1 MTLLPQV
8 RAQLDTAAQRRA
20 SAPHRRAH
28 RATRRG
34 IRLPRP
40 TRIPT
45 LGDVIAVVAALAA
58 IAIGGGALL
67 VLSQRHPTT
76 HAITAAPPST
86 HPTAAAPPGS
96 QGSRAALA
104 ARVRDLRGRPIV
116 ITVWASWCRPCRR
129 DLALIQRVAQQ
140 NQGQVEF
147 LAVDVDDTPRAAT
160 TFLRHQHLHLSS
172 YRSSLDLRP
181 IIPVTLAG
189 VPETIFIAPVGG
201 VVFVHAGAYTSRDAL
216 AADISKYA
224 PSNQATTPGSVA
236 RR

>member
-8 RAQLDTAAQRRA
+8 RDQLDTAAHRRA
-20 SAPHRRAH
+20 SAPHRRIH
-28 RATRRG
+28 RATRR
-34 IRLPRP
+34 RMLFPRP

-58 IAIGGGALL
+58 IAIGGGAIV

-76 HAITAAPPST
+76 HPSTAATPST
-86 HPTAAAPPGS
+86 HPSTAATPGS

-116 ITVWASWCRPCRR
+116 ITVWASWCRPCQR
-129 DLALIQRVAQQ
+129 DLALVRRVARQ
-140 NQGQVEF
+140 NGGRVA
-147 LAVDVDDTPRAAT
+147 LLGVDVDDTRRAAAA
-160 TFLRHQHLHLSS
+160 FLRQQPLPFAN

-201 VVFVHAGAYTSRDAL
+201 VVFIHAGAYASGAAL

>member
-8 RAQLDTAAQRRA
+8 RDQLEAAAHRRA
-20 SAPHRRAH
+20 SPSHRRAH
-28 RATRRG
+28 SATWRG
-34 IRLPRP
+34 MRFARP
-40 TRIPT
+40 TGIPT
-45 LGDVIAVVAALAA
+45 LGGVIAVIAALAA
-58 IAIGGGALL
+58 IAIGGGALA
-67 VLSQRHPTT
+67 VLSQRHPP
-76 HAITAAPPST
+76 TAGTPST
-86 HPTAAAPPGS
+86 HPATAATPGL
-96 QGSRAALA
+96 QGSRAAFA

-116 ITVWASWCRPCRR
+116 VTVWASWCSPCRR
-129 DLALIQRVAQQ
+129 DLALIQRVARQ

-147 LAVDVDDTPRAAT
+147 LAVDVEDAPRAAA
-160 TFLRHQHLHLSS
+160 TFLRRQHLHLSS

-201 VVFVHAGAYTSRDAL
+201 VVFVHPGAYTSGDAL

-224 PSNQATTPGSVA
+224 PSNHATTAGSVS

>member
-8 RAQLDTAAQRRA
+8 RDQLDTAARRRA
-20 SAPHRRAH
+20 SAPHRAH
-28 RATRRG
+28 RAMRRG
-34 IRLPRP
+34 IRFPRP

-58 IAIGGGALL
+58 IAIGGGALV

-76 HAITAAPPST
+76 HPITAATPST
-86 HPTAAAPPGS
+86 HPTTAAPPGS

-129 DLALIQRVAQQ
+129 DVALVRRVARQ
-140 NQGQVEF
+140 NRGRVAF
-147 LAVDVDDTPRAAT
+147 LGVDVDDTRRGAAA
-160 TFLRHQHLHLSS
+160 FLRHQPLHFSN

-201 VVFVHAGAYTSRDAL
+201 VVFIRDGTYASRAAL

-224 PSNQATTPGSVA
+224 RSN
-236 RR
+236 